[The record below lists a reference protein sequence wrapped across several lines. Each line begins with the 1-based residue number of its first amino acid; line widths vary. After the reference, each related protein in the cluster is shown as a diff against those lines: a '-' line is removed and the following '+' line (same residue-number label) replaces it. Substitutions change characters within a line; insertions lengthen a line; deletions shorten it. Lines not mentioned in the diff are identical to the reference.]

1 MGSVSDR
8 GAFLDKVTFN
18 SAESSSPFP
27 AGGEV
32 EEEDGD
38 VSSSNCLNLSVI
50 SSIFNLLFS
59 GRGGNISS

>member
-1 MGSVSDR
+1 MGSVSDT

-32 EEEDGD
+32 EEDGD

-59 GRGGNISS
+59 GLGGNISS